1 MGLTGKLVGPF
12 TFRKGKKMKIIRY
25 ALLCVA
31 ALGAAAM
38 LSFPASASI
47 PADPGAFATP
57 LAAPTTTVA
66 IYDRQAV
73 EAVTNC
79 QFRSEQRIATK
90 RPVQD
95 LGDLPI
101 GVGTKASVSFL
112 EIRRR
117 C

>member
-1 MGLTGKLVGPF
+1 MNF
-12 TFRKGKKMKIIRY
+12 IRN
-25 ALLCVA
+25 ALLCMVSLVA
-31 ALGAAAM
+31 VSM
-38 LSFPASASI
+38 LSLPASASI

-57 LAAPTTTVA
+57 IAAPTATAA
-66 IYDRQAV
+66 IYDHQAV

>member
-1 MGLTGKLVGPF
+1 
-12 TFRKGKKMKIIRY
+12 MKIIRY
-25 ALLCVA
+25 ALLCMA

-47 PADPGAFATP
+47 PVDHGAFTAP
-57 LAAPTTTVA
+57 LAAPAASAA

-79 QFRSEQRIATK
+79 KLRSEQRITAQ

-95 LGDLPI
+95 LAYLPI
-101 GVGTKASVSFL
+101 PVGMKAPASFL
-112 EIRRR
+112 ETRWR